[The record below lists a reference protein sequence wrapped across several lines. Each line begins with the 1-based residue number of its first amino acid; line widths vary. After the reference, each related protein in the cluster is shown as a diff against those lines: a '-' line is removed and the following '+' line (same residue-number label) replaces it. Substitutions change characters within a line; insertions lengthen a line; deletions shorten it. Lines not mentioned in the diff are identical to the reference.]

1 MGKRQPTY
9 FQNRNGWVS
18 ESANE
23 TGKTGATLPPRL
35 PAMFRAFEPDDSVD
49 PPCQET
55 PGFSL
60 SLTLIIQKDEER
72 RSVYAGQ
79 NDAFAVVIEIGRLIT
94 CQSPDAIGCAPPVF
108 RGLAQI
114 LWQSQKRLRPAQRLP
129 MHFHHRS
136 EEHTSELQ
144 SLMRIS
150 YAVFCLKKKKT

>member
-1 MGKRQPTY
+1 
-9 FQNRNGWVS
+9 
-18 ESANE
+18 
-23 TGKTGATLPPRL
+23 
-35 PAMFRAFEPDDSVD
+35 MFRAFEPDDSVD

-114 LWQSQKRLRPAQRLP
+114 LWQSQKRLRP
-129 MHFHHRS
+129 RS
-136 EEHTSELQ
+136 EKRRVGKECVRTCRS
-144 SLMRIS
+144 R
-150 YAVFCLKKKKT
+150 